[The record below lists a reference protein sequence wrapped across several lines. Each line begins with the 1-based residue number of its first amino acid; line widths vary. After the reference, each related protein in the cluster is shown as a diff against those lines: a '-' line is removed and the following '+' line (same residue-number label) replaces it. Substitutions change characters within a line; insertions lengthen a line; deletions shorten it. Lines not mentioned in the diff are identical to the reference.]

1 MFNLDEYTTVAE
13 RIKLFWGLYPDG
25 KIVTSIIEATAT
37 RFIVKTE
44 LWRTE
49 ADPAPFVTGHAN
61 EVISERGV
69 NRDFALENAE
79 TSSIGVAC
87 KNAGIGT
94 EKHAI
99 SREEASKVNRVA
111 QAPVILKAGT
121 THIAGEPVD
130 ANDVWTINDAIGT
143 VASTLGAVEQEA
155 KPSCKHGER
164 QFLTGVSPKTNKPY
178 KGYMCP
184 EKVKAQQ
191 CAPEWIN

>member
-25 KIVTSIIEATAT
+25 KIITSIVEATAT

-49 ADPAPFVTGHAN
+49 ADPSPFVTGHAN

-99 SREEASKVNRVA
+99 SREEASKVKRVSA
-111 QAPVILKAGT
+111 A
-121 THIAGEPVD
+121 EPVP
-130 ANDVWTINDAIGT
+130 NDVWTISDAIGT